1 MARLSRVV
9 LPGYPHHITQRG
21 VRSMRIFRSKKDRE
35 EYLWLLSE
43 QGKLFGVS
51 FVAYCLMSNHVH
63 LIAIPEEAESL
74 ARGIGEAHR
83 LYTRAVNFRQDVRGY
98 LLQGRFYS
106 CPLDTRHLV
115 AAIRYVERNPVR
127 AKLVEHAWEYSWS
140 SAAFRVGL
148 RTKDPLVKE
157 PDPFDLDLNW
167 RTLLQSDPKEMN
179 LLEEKLRTG
188 RPCGDADFVEKAE
201 ELTGRW
207 LKPRRPGRPKKKK
220 K

>member
-1 MARLSRVV
+1 
-9 LPGYPHHITQRG
+9 
-21 VRSMRIFRSKKDRE
+21 
-35 EYLWLLSE
+35 
-43 QGKLFGVS
+43 
-51 FVAYCLMSNHVH
+51 MSNHVH

-106 CPLDTRHLV
+106 CPLDTRYLV

-127 AKLVEHAWEYSWS
+127 AELVKHAWEYPWS

-148 RTKDPLVKE
+148 RPRDPLVKQA
-157 PDPFDLDLNW
+157 DPFELDLNW
-167 RTLLQSDPKEMN
+167 RELLERDPKEVAV
-179 LLEEKLRTG
+179 LKEKLRTG

-207 LKPRRPGRPKKKK
+207 LKPRRAGRPKKKK

>member
-1 MARLSRVV
+1 V

-21 VRSMRIFRSKKDRE
+21 VRSMKIFRSKKDRD

-43 QGKLFGVS
+43 QGERFGVS
-51 FVAYCLMSNHVH
+51 FLAYCLMSNHVH

-83 LYTRAVNFRQDVRGY
+83 LYTRAVNFKQDVRGY

-127 AKLVEHAWEYSWS
+127 AKLVEHAWEYPWS

-148 RTKDPLVKE
+148 RARDPLVKE
-157 PDPFDLDLNW
+157 VDPLDLDLNW
-167 RTLLQSDPKEMN
+167 RELLRSDPRGMAV
-179 LLEEKLRTG
+179 LREKLRTG
-188 RPCGDADFVEKAE
+188 RPCGDAEFVEKAE

-207 LKPRRPGRPKKKK
+207 LKPRHAGRPKKKK